1 MTSVLIVDDEV
12 EIVELIDFYMGNNG
26 YKTYKAYNGNEALEI
41 FEKETIDIIVLDIM
55 MPGCSGKEVLRR
67 IRQKSGVPI
76 LFLSAKGEDM
86 DKIDGLFLGA
96 DDYMSKPFNP
106 MELIARV
113 NALLRRSCI
122 FNNNNNKPNTSITII
137 DNLKLD
143 EELCRAYKND
153 IELELTAFE
162 YKLLVFLIKNK
173 NKVFTKGQ
181 LYEQVWDEAYLGDER
196 IIMVYISKLR
206 DKIEDNSKEPKYI
219 KTIRG
224 LGYMFER
231 NWYNEK
237 KIWY

>member
-1 MTSVLIVDDEV
+1 MTSILIVDDEV

-41 FEKETIDIIVLDIM
+41 FERETIDIIVLDIM
-55 MPGCSGKEVLRR
+55 MPGSNGKEVLRK
-67 IRQKSGVPI
+67 IRQKSRVPI
-76 LFLSAKGEDM
+76 LFLSAKGEDI

-96 DDYMSKPFNP
+96 DDYMAKPFNP

-113 NALLRRSCI
+113 NALLRRSYI
-122 FNNNNNKPNTSITII
+122 FNINNDQPKASIITI
-137 DNLKLD
+137 DNLKLN

-153 IELELTAFE
+153 MELELTAFE

-206 DKIEDNSKEPKYI
+206 EKIEDNPKEPKYI

-231 NWYNEK
+231 N
-237 KIWY
+237 

>member
-26 YKTYKAYNGNEALEI
+26 YKTYKAFNGNEALEI
-41 FEKETIDIIVLDIM
+41 FEKEAIDIIVLDIM
-55 MPGCSGKEVLRR
+55 MPGCSGKDVLRK

-113 NALLRRSCI
+113 NALLRRSCF
-122 FNNNNNKPNTSITII
+122 FNNNNNKQNASITII

-231 NWYNEK
+231 N
-237 KIWY
+237 